1 MKTNIGREFLNL
13 IEKCFPANHK
23 FRKLFN
29 KNNLNKLS
37 YTQLKTDHR
46 WTQQDHHKT
55 EPAIWRW
62 NTPKP
67 CNCREPNKCP
77 LSGECLVNHV
87 VYQAT
92 ITTAENSET
101 YVGLTATEFKTRWRN
116 HQMSFT
122 HESKRNNTELSKHI
136 WQLKDQKKDFTI
148 SWKIPTKA
156 KSYTNLTKRCNLCST
171 EKFYILFKP
180 DMVTLTDKRN
190 GTYIKL

>member
-29 KNNLNKLS
+29 KNNLKLS

-62 NTPKP
+62 NTPQP